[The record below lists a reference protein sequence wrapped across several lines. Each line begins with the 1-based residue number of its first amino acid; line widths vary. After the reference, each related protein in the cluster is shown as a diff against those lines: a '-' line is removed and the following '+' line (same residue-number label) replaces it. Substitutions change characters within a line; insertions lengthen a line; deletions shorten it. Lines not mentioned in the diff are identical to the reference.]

1 MEDVEK
7 IFSDYLETFES
18 DKMFNE
24 YFHFIRCAFMA
35 GYKAAG
41 GQLPSP
47 QPVVKLIYH
56 DELTQHS

>member
-1 MEDVEK
+1 MKDVEE
-7 IFSDYLETFES
+7 IFSDYLETRDS
-18 DKMFNE
+18 DQMFNE

-47 QPVVKLIYH
+47 ESILELVKPQCQKKI
-56 DELTQHS
+56 